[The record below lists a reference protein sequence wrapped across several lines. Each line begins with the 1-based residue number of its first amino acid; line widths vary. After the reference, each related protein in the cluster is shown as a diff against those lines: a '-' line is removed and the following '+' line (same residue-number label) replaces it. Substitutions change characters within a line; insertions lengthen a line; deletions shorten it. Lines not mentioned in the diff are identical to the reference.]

1 MEYCILALR
10 VFVVERL
17 LELILLPMSMSLL
30 MNGFCLPASKQVYI
44 PTVPRQDRIVD
55 ARPFDDTGHAVALA
69 FANSNFK
76 IIFLV
81 LRD

>member
-1 MEYCILALR
+1 M
-10 VFVVERL
+10 
-17 LELILLPMSMSLL
+17 LLPVSMSLL
-30 MNGFCLPASKQVYI
+30 MNGFSLPVSKQVYI
-44 PTVPRQDRIVD
+44 PTVPQQDRIVD

-76 IIFLV
+76 IIFPV